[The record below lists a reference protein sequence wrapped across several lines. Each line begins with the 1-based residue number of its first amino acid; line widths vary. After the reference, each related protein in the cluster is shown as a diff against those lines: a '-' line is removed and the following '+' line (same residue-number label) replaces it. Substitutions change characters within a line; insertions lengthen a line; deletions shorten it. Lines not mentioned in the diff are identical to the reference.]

1 MDDDDNAAAAMA
13 TSMEGPTNSSNS
25 GGDASPPT
33 SYALVPFSFRN
44 PFHDALRDATRWFP
58 IAGRRLRIEQ
68 GWKPDGR
75 GGTSIGFGAS
85 VYDAAVLLAL
95 YLESHKHDV
104 LGKRVLELGC
114 GPGLVGIAAA
124 HCGAKSVIITD
135 GDPASVALT
144 QRNIELNGLPS
155 EVTTECRAAEYL
167 WGDDA
172 NPIANDDQ
180 AYDVILGADIVACP
194 YAGAFE
200 SLLKSFQALS
210 NGKTLLLLAYKLR
223 HGSEQKFFAPFEKEF
238 DVRQVDASELH
249 QDFQQGDIVLYR
261 ARLKQQSASPQ
272 Q

>member
-1 MDDDDNAAAAMA
+1 MDANAAAAMA
-13 TSMEGPTNSSNS
+13 TTMEGPMSTSPSATNGENAASLSS
-25 GGDASPPT
+25 A

-58 IAGRRLRIEQ
+58 IAAKRLRIDQ

-95 YLESHKHDV
+95 YLESHKDDV
-104 LGKRVLELGC
+104 LGKRVIELGC

-124 HCGAKSVIITD
+124 HCGAKSVVITD

-167 WGDDA
+167 WGDDGS
-172 NPIANDDQ
+172 PVNDED
-180 AYDVILGADIVACP
+180 YDVILGADIVACP
-194 YAGAFE
+194 YADAFE
-200 SLLKSFQALS
+200 SLLKSFKALAHA
-210 NGKTLLLLAYKLR
+210 NTLLLLAYKLR
-223 HGSEQKFFAPFEKEF
+223 HGSEQAFFAQFENEF
-238 DVRQVDASELH
+238 DVRQVDTSELH

-261 ARLKQQSASPQ
+261 ARLKQQPSS
-272 Q
+272 